1 MKSYLSLI
9 PISARVHRRQNCM
22 TLLCITISVF
32 LVTSIFSI
40 AQTFVRAEGEALQ
53 EKHGSWHIRIDR
65 ISQDTGEEIS
75 RRHDIQAV
83 GWSESFNTDAD
94 QPFYIGEKKAAL
106 YGVDKTY
113 IAQLTNS
120 LEEGGIPQSDQEVM
134 LSKNARLALDVQI
147 GSRVTL
153 RTPAGDTDFTV
164 SGFGSDDK
172 AYYQGQMYMAGVYM
186 TRNAFHAV
194 MEANA
199 LEEQPSCYVQFR
211 KGSNVSEVVSD
222 VKRQYGLTEE
232 NISEN
237 TAVMGLSG
245 QSSNQS
251 LNGIYK
257 IAVMLFFLVL
267 AAGVLMISGSLNC
280 NISRRTKFFG
290 MMRCIGA
297 SRRQIIRFV
306 RLEALNWCKTAVPAG
321 LILGTLAAWG
331 VCAYLRYGIG
341 GEFAAM
347 KVFALS
353 PVGLAS
359 GVLVGVVTVLFAAQA
374 PAKRAAKVSPMSA
387 ISGNLGVHSAKRY
400 VIRQEA
406 GRIEWTLGIHH
417 AIGSR
422 KNWILMTA
430 SFALTIIVTLCF
442 SIGLDFARELMPT
455 LRSWQP
461 DLSLNGYENALVLDQ
476 HTKEA
481 ILDISGVKYAFG
493 TAYLDHIPVTSSGQ
507 GIDYINLES
516 YDENL
521 LEAAKEDLAEGD
533 LSDLREVH
541 GDSGKV
547 MAVYSKDAP
556 WKMGDTIWIGGNE
569 VEIACLVSASLF
581 PGERLFICSQET
593 FERLTGKKGL
603 TMIGVQLDEDADEET
618 IRQISGYA
626 GSDVIFTDERE
637 KAQEGNTTY
646 RAVQI
651 GAYGF
656 LAIMGMVTLFY
667 IMNSISISVT
677 ARTKQYG
684 VMRAVGMDSAQ
695 LTRMITAEA
704 FTYAVSG
711 LFAGC
716 GIGLLFCY
724 ILYDRLITRY
734 FGTVWRPP
742 LALLCLIVLFV
753 AACAAAAVYT
763 PAKRIRNMAVTET
776 IHEL

>member
-9 PISARVHRRQNCM
+9 PISARVHRRQNRM
-22 TLLCITISVF
+22 TLLCIIISVF
-32 LVTSIFSI
+32 LVTTIFSI
-40 AQTFVRAEGEALQ
+40 AHTFVRAEGEALQ

-106 YGVDKTY
+106 YGVDETY

-120 LEEGGIPQSDQEVM
+120 LEEGDIPQNDHEVM
-134 LSKNARLALDVQI
+134 LSKNARLALDVQV

-211 KGSNVSEVVSD
+211 KGANVSEAVSD
-222 VKRQYGLTEE
+222 MKRQYGLTEE

-280 NISRRTKFFG
+280 NISQRTKFFG

-359 GVLVGVVTVLFAAQA
+359 GALVGVVTVLFAAQA

-406 GRIEWTLGIHH
+406 GRIERTLGIHH
-417 AIGSR
+417 A
-422 KNWILMTA
+422 
-430 SFALTIIVTLCF
+430 
-442 SIGLDFARELMPT
+442 IGLDFARELMPT

-533 LSDLREVH
+533 LSDLGEVY

-547 MAVYSKDAP
+547 MAVYSKDDP

-581 PGERLFICSQET
+581 PGERLLICSQET

-716 GIGLLFCY
+716 GIGLLLCY

-753 AACAAAAVYT
+753 AACAAAAVYA

>member
-1 MKSYLSLI
+1 
-9 PISARVHRRQNCM
+9 
-22 TLLCITISVF
+22 
-32 LVTSIFSI
+32 
-40 AQTFVRAEGEALQ
+40 
-53 EKHGSWHIRIDR
+53 
-65 ISQDTGEEIS
+65 
-75 RRHDIQAV
+75 
-83 GWSESFNTDAD
+83 
-94 QPFYIGEKKAAL
+94 
-106 YGVDKTY
+106 
-113 IAQLTNS
+113 
-120 LEEGGIPQSDQEVM
+120 
-134 LSKNARLALDVQI
+134 
-147 GSRVTL
+147 
-153 RTPAGDTDFTV
+153 
-164 SGFGSDDK
+164 
-172 AYYQGQMYMAGVYM
+172 
-186 TRNAFHAV
+186 
-194 MEANA
+194 
-199 LEEQPSCYVQFR
+199 
-211 KGSNVSEVVSD
+211 
-222 VKRQYGLTEE
+222 
-232 NISEN
+232 
-237 TAVMGLSG
+237 
-245 QSSNQS
+245 
-251 LNGIYK
+251 
-257 IAVMLFFLVL
+257 
-267 AAGVLMISGSLNC
+267 
-280 NISRRTKFFG
+280 
-290 MMRCIGA
+290 
-297 SRRQIIRFV
+297 
-306 RLEALNWCKTAVPAG
+306 
-321 LILGTLAAWG
+321 
-331 VCAYLRYGIG
+331 
-341 GEFAAM
+341 
-347 KVFALS
+347 
-353 PVGLAS
+353 
-359 GVLVGVVTVLFAAQA
+359 
-374 PAKRAAKVSPMSA
+374 
-387 ISGNLGVHSAKRY
+387 
-400 VIRQEA
+400 
-406 GRIEWTLGIHH
+406 
-417 AIGSR
+417 
-422 KNWILMTA
+422 
-430 SFALTIIVTLCF
+430 
-442 SIGLDFARELMPT
+442 MPT

-533 LSDLREVH
+533 LSDLWEVY

-581 PGERLFICSQET
+581 PGERLLICSQET

-716 GIGLLFCY
+716 GIGLLLCY

-753 AACAAAAVYT
+753 AACAAAAVYA
-763 PAKRIRNMAVTET
+763 PAKRIRNMEVTET